1 MIYFGKLTPEYKEKN
16 IKILTHFGKNHQ
28 YKKFLEEIKELFDEI
43 KKLLNFIDYRK
54 NLIEGTSEYKLL
66 CEYILEKDNVLENG
80 FITEL
85 VDCQILAEQLNE
97 SDFFIEFLSMS
108 LKDVRFLDLIL
119 NSKRGKYLIE
129 FCTEYKI
136 DRTLERYNIQ

>member
-43 KKLLNFIDYRK
+43 KKLLNFIGYRK
-54 NLIEGTSEYKLL
+54 NLLNSTILHEIL
-66 CEYILEKDNVLENG
+66 CEYILETGNVLEKG
-80 FITEL
+80 FISEL
-85 VDCQILAEQLNE
+85 ADCQILADQLNE

-108 LKDVRFLDLIL
+108 LKDVGLADVVL
-119 NSKRGKYLIE
+119 NSKRGSYHIKHSM
-129 FCTEYKI
+129 EYKI